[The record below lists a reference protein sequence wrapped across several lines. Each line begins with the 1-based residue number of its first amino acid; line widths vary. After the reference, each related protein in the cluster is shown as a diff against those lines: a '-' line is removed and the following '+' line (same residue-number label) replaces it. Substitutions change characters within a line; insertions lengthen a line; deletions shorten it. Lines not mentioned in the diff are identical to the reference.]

1 MLDSLTQFVTDV
13 VNTLGYVGVAL
24 LVAVE
29 NLFPPIPSEVILPLA
44 GFVAGNG
51 DASLIGM
58 ILAAT
63 IGSVVGSWILYGVS
77 AAVGPDRFHRFVVRY
92 GKWIRLTERDLER
105 AERWFDR
112 RANAAVFIGRCIPLI
127 RSIISVPAGFRRM
140 PFLRF
145 TLLSAL
151 GSAIWNT
158 ALIGAGAILGDRWRQ
173 VGDAVGLFQGV
184 VIVAIAGLLAFGVW
198 RKFLRPRLVRAGDL
212 PAEDSTTGS

>member
-1 MLDSLTQFVTDV
+1 MLDNLTNFVTDV
-13 VNTLGYVGVAL
+13 VNALGYVGVAL
-24 LVAVE
+24 LVALE

-44 GFVAGNG
+44 GFVAGEG

-58 ILAAT
+58 IIAAT
-63 IGSVVGSWILYGVS
+63 VGSLVGSWILYGIS

-105 AERWFDR
+105 AEHWFDR
-112 RANAAVFIGRCIPLI
+112 RSNAAVLVGRCIPLI

-145 TLLSAL
+145 SVLTVI

-158 ALIGAGAILGDRWRQ
+158 ALIGAGAILGERWRS

-184 VIVAIAGLLAFGVW
+184 VIVAIVGALAYAVW
-198 RKFLRPRLVRAGDL
+198 RRFLKPRLARAGDL
-212 PAEDSTTGS
+212 PPDE